1 MRINA
6 RLDDS
11 YEEKF
16 HLIQQVEQKNRSEI
30 LKEALD
36 HYFSMKFKQQEQT
49 VWEQNQKLLKRL
61 GGIISSTEDGSV
73 NYKKYVAG
81 YLNEKFSNH

>member
-6 RLDDS
+6 RLDES

-16 HLIQQVEQKNRSEI
+16 HLIQQVEHKNRSEI
-30 LKEALD
+30 LKDALD
-36 HYFSMKFKQQEQT
+36 YYFSMKFKQQEQT
-49 VWEQNQKLLKRL
+49 AWGKNQKLLKRL

-73 NYKKYVAG
+73 NYKKYIDG
-81 YLNEKFSNH
+81 YLNDKFSDR